1 MRILLTMKNQADNS
15 YELLD
20 SGNGDKL
27 ERFGPHVL
35 ARPCAAAVWEQ
46 SLPATGWTTATAR
59 FGRDGGNS
67 WTFREPLPAS
77 WNIQIDGLTFKLVST
92 GFGHVG
98 VFPEQRPC
106 WQWIRDTIAKDRPR
120 RNKPASVLNLF
131 AYSGGATLA
140 AASAGAQV
148 CHLDASSGMVARARE
163 NAALSGLDKAQ
174 IRWIVDDVTKFLD
187 RELRRQSRYDAIIL
201 DPPSFGRG
209 KTGEFF
215 KIEADLLPTLKRC
228 AALLSREPL
237 FILLS
242 CHTPAFSPIVLENV
256 LHQCMKTH
264 KGSIERGEMLLT
276 GKPGTL
282 AVPSG
287 TYASWKVHN

>member
-1 MRILLTMKNQADNS
+1 MRSPTDNG

-20 SGNGDKL
+20 SGNAHKL
-27 ERFGPHVL
+27 ERFGSYVL
-35 ARPCAAAVWEQ
+35 ARPCAAAVWDPT
-46 SLPATGWTTATAR
+46 LPAADWTAATAR

-77 WNIQIDGLTFKLVST
+77 WNISVDDLVFKLVHT

-106 WQWIRDTIAKDRPR
+106 WRWIREVIGRNRSHRAKP
-120 RNKPASVLNLF
+120 PSVLNLF
-131 AYSGGATLA
+131 AYSGGSTLA
-140 AASAGAQV
+140 AASAGAHV
-148 CHLDASSGMVARARE
+148 CHLDASKGMVARARD
-163 NAALSGLDKAQ
+163 NATLNGLDKAQ

-209 KTGEFF
+209 KTGELF
-215 KIEADLLPTLKRC
+215 KIETDLLPTLKKC
-228 AALLSREPL
+228 AALLSHEPL

-242 CHTPAFSPIVLENV
+242 CHTPAFSPVALENV
-256 LHQCMKTH
+256 LRQCTRTH
-264 KGSIERGEMLLT
+264 KGTVESGEMLLA
-276 GKPGTL
+276 GRPGTL

-287 TYASWKVHN
+287 TFASWRTQT

>member
-1 MRILLTMKNQADNS
+1 MNILPRMKNPADIA

-27 ERFGPHVL
+27 ERFGPYVL
-35 ARPCAAAVWEQ
+35 ARPCAAAVWEPA
-46 SLPATGWTTATAR
+46 LPASEWAAATAR

-77 WNIQIDGLTFKLVST
+77 WNIQIDGLSFKLVST

-106 WQWIRDTIAKDRPR
+106 WRWIRETVAKDRQR
-120 RNKPASVLNLF
+120 RNRPASVLNLF

-140 AASAGAQV
+140 AAAAGAQV
-148 CHLDASSGMVARARE
+148 CHLDASKGMVARARE
-163 NAALSGLDKAQ
+163 NAALNGLEKAQ

-187 RELRRQSRYDAIIL
+187 RELRRQSTYDAIIL

-209 KTGEFF
+209 KTGELF
-215 KIEADLLPTLKRC
+215 KIETDLLPTLKKC
-228 AALLSREPL
+228 VALLSREPL

-242 CHTPAFSPIVLENV
+242 CHTPAFSPIVMQNV
-256 LHQCMKTH
+256 LHQCVKAR
-264 KGSIERGEMLLT
+264 KGTIECGEMLLK
-276 GKPGTL
+276 GSPATL

-287 TYASWKVHN
+287 TYASWKAQD